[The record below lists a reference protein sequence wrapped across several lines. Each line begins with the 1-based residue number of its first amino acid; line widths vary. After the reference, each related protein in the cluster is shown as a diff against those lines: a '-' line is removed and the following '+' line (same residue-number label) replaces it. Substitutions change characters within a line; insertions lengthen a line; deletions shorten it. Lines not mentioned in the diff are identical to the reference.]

1 MSKWRLVIGSERM
14 VPTVRYKMNPLDQK
28 WLGFV
33 IYLAPISKIPPW
45 LARIETKSQK
55 REKRWCWLWNKFH
68 NKKIVNIVLQIER
81 KGDLDLDK
89 LISTTYLI
97 INIGIYFIV
106 RKI

>member
-1 MSKWRLVIGSERM
+1 
-14 VPTVRYKMNPLDQK
+14 MNPLDQK

-33 IYLAPISKIPPW
+33 IYLASISKKPPW

-55 REKRWCWLWNKFH
+55 RDRRWCWLWNKFH

-89 LISTTYLI
+89 LI
-97 INIGIYFIV
+97 
-106 RKI
+106 K